1 MRHLLSRLVDR
12 AERSMPVPT
21 RHRPLT
27 RKPSVEALEE
37 RQLMTATPVAD
48 TSKFPYSAVVNIA
61 AFYRTPGGG
70 AEVHRGTGALV
81 GPHDVLTT
89 AHTVDAPGLPAPFE
103 VLVFPGRNGPYDRP
117 FGVANVVATHINPNY
132 NPNDPGDWDLS
143 HEWDLAIL
151 DLDRN
156 IGAPQFANW
165 LAFGWEDDSLLDD
178 ATNTA
183 LPFQVPEYPGNL
195 GVGNADGVHMFEDTG
210 PITFDHSQPNWLL
223 YYTSQIQT
231 SQGSSGAPFID
242 NSPAWA
248 YPTILGVQEA
258 GFNLADGTGAGR
270 AVRITQDK
278 YNWLLGARNSDP
290 APVDRPQLE
299 DLDRWFNS
307 SVSTFSVNAPKP
319 NAALQIKAG
328 VWNGGTA
335 AAGTFK
341 VSFYLSPTPQINT
354 ASISLGNPVTV
365 RGLGPLKS
373 TNVIWNGRVPKTI
386 PNGLYYVG
394 WLIDSS
400 NQVAGFQVDPNANTG
415 QPSKTG
421 WARNARL
428 PIDN

>member
-12 AERSMPVPT
+12 AERSMSVRTRRRPPT
-21 RHRPLT
+21 HRPSLE
-27 RKPSVEALEE
+27 SLEE

-48 TSKFPYSAVVNIA
+48 TAKFPYSAVVNIA
-61 AFYRTPGGG
+61 AFYKLANGT

-178 ATNTA
+178 ATSTA
-183 LPFQVPEYPGNL
+183 LPLQVPEYPGNL

-270 AVRITQDK
+270 AVRITQEK
-278 YNWLLGARNSDP
+278 YDWLLNAESVTRPRLTGHNSRTWIAGSTPAFRPSPLTRPSRTRRSRSRLASGTVARRRQAHSRSRSTCR
-290 APVDRPQLE
+290 ARRRSTRP
-299 DLDRWFNS
+299 
-307 SVSTFSVNAPKP
+307 P
-319 NAALQIKAG
+319 
-328 VWNGGTA
+328 
-335 AAGTFK
+335 
-341 VSFYLSPTPQINT
+341 SPSATRSRC
-354 ASISLGNPVTV
+354 A
-365 RGLGPLKS
+365 GLGPMKS
-373 TNVIWNGRVPKTI
+373 TGVIWNGRVPKTI
-386 PNGLYYVG
+386 PNGSYYVG

-400 NQVAGFQVDPNANTG
+400 NQVAGFPVAPNAGIG

-421 WARNARL
+421 WVRNERL
-428 PIDN
+428 TISN